1 MPRLGVRVPLSPPSV
16 QEGINKYRHAFSTP
30 TPRITTHDR
39 LTSMVTLPNLP
50 HLAALQS
57 RDYRYTWGANALG
70 GASMW
75 TFLVASQ
82 WFVQEGSDS
91 SGLVGL
97 FTFASMIPFLI
108 VSPLGGLL
116 ADQVDRKK
124 LALFTLIGGLAVV
137 SISAILAISGSLQ
150 FWHLCLLAFFS
161 GSFRATQEPAVSSL
175 VPNLVPS
182 SHLLNAITLNAAT
195 RHGSRVIGMSL
206 LMLSRLSNTHR
217 FSISE
222 FLIASTIFASI
233 ATWLMTFVK
242 KESRGKPDENNN
254 LLQGMIQ
261 GINYIYSHRKIGIFI
276 FIVAFHCSLVMSFDS
291 ILPIL
296 TIRRLQSSDEFILA
310 FLVMGF
316 GLGSLIGTFLLSGI
330 LNDRCKGI
338 VFFSTVV
345 LSGIS
350 PICLGL
356 STSVAIAFSASFF
369 MGASQSSFM
378 AMTST
383 YVQSLSP
390 DWIRGRISSLYILHA
405 GGIMAFA
412 NLGYGYVADFQGA
425 SLILITTGLIFLAII
440 TTISFIDPTLKD
452 AYTGQELANVNP

>member
-1 MPRLGVRVPLSPPSV
+1 
-16 QEGINKYRHAFSTP
+16 
-30 TPRITTHDR
+30 
-39 LTSMVTLPNLP
+39 MVTLPNLP
-50 HLAALQS
+50 HFAALQS
-57 RDYRYTWGANALG
+57 RDYRYTWAANALG

-82 WFVQEGSDS
+82 WFVQDKLNS
-91 SGLVGL
+91 SGLVGI

-108 VSPLGGLL
+108 VSPIAGLL

-137 SISAILAISGSLQ
+137 VISAILSITGILQ
-150 FWHLCLLAFFS
+150 FWHLCLLAFLS

-206 LMLSRLSNTHR
+206 LMLSRLPNTHR

-222 FLIASTIFASI
+222 FLIASSIFAGI

-242 KESRGKPDENNN
+242 KESRGKPNKDDNF
-254 LLQGMIQ
+254 LQGMLE
-261 GINYIYSHRKIGIFI
+261 GMNYIYSHRKVGIFI

-296 TIRRLQSSDEFILA
+296 TIRRLESSDEFILA
-310 FLVMGF
+310 ALVMGF

-330 LNDRCKGI
+330 RNDRYKGL
-338 VFFSTVV
+338 VFLSTVV

-350 PICLGL
+350 PIYLGL
-356 STSVAIAFSASFF
+356 STDVTVAFSASFF

-412 NLGYGYVADFQGA
+412 NLGYGYMADFQGA
-425 SLILITTGLIFLAII
+425 SLILITTGFIFLAII
-440 TTISFIDPTLKD
+440 ITISFIDPTIKD
-452 AYTGQELANVNP
+452 AYTGKPLASINS